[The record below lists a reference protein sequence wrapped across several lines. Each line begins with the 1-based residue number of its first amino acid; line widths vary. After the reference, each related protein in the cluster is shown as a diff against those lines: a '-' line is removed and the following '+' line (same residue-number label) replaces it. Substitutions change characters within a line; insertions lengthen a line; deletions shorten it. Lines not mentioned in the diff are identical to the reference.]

1 MTENIDPVAQE
12 ILDIFFVEDTNFAG
26 AALDGML
33 SGITDNLKNL
43 GYSFYNYLNTD
54 YKDQLDM
61 DTSRLIK
68 LIDRGITSQDLRN
81 ICEVIAEE
89 FLKKMPDDTLL
100 ELGSRVIGKVTG
112 NTLAG
117 QATVQYFLNKVG
129 IDVVSRFGVGFAFS
143 LEGYRARACYR
154 SRYLK
159 DNHPNIYWKL
169 RSLGDLDLLYFLV
182 EDKMSPFIHTLEIY
196 KMDPERYNQIIDDI
210 FFGNR
215 N

>member
-1 MTENIDPVAQE
+1 MTGNIDPVAQE

-89 FLKKMPDDTLL
+89 FLKKMPD
-100 ELGSRVIGKVTG
+100 
-112 NTLAG
+112 
-117 QATVQYFLNKVG
+117 
-129 IDVVSRFGVGFAFS
+129 
-143 LEGYRARACYR
+143 
-154 SRYLK
+154 
-159 DNHPNIYWKL
+159 
-169 RSLGDLDLLYFLV
+169 GD
-182 EDKMSPFIHTLEIY
+182 I
-196 KMDPERYNQIIDDI
+196 
-210 FFGNR
+210 
-215 N
+215 